1 LTGIIAWRDDGYRMP
16 FGNGGKSLESQ
27 FPVFQKFAKARA
39 AVIGTGAGYA
49 SLPGEEPPWHRV
61 LLANA
66 LPLAM
71 SLLCVG
77 LATGGL
83 LLVDRFLPANFVPI
97 VYLVPVIIAATRW
110 GIWPAILAA
119 TSGAAAADFFF
130 FPPFYSFR
138 LDDPQAIIDLLL
150 FLLVA
155 LVSGDLASRLR
166 YETETL
172 RQREKEIQYL
182 YEFSRRLAAC
192 FTVSD
197 MISAIQ
203 DYLSWTL
210 GRHTAFFL
218 SASDKTFPL
227 APSGVIPE
235 RVRESATSMMRRI
248 GPRASTVRD
257 DPTRSLWLLREVASE
272 GTTHGVIAVNI
283 GGDSR
288 AVIDTKTRRLEAIL
302 AETSLTL
309 QRLDIGGAMEEAALL
324 LKDQL
329 LRDAF
334 HGNLAHELRSPLAAI
349 RGSASVLETMPA
361 IRNEHRAH
369 SLVEGITDEVERLD
383 GFIGNLLNAT
393 RVSASD
399 VRPHLQCADPRDIVN
414 AAIRR
419 RSRQLAA
426 HTVDI
431 GFDDDLPMINVD
443 SALVEEACGQL
454 LENAAKYSPSGSTI
468 SVNTRAAH
476 GRVILSISD
485 SGAGITPDEQQQL
498 GLRSFRS
505 QRHQATI
512 PGSGLGFWI
521 ASTFIKANDGSIE
534 IVSGGEG
541 QGTAAS
547 IVLPEAR
554 IEDDHSTGSADE

>member
-1 LTGIIAWRDDGYRMP
+1 MP
-16 FGNGGKSLESQ
+16 FGNEGKSLESQ
-27 FPVFQKFAKARA
+27 FPVFQKFAKASTA
-39 AVIGTGAGYA
+39 FIGTGGGYA
-49 SLPGEEPPWHRV
+49 SLPGEGLSWHRF

-66 LPLAM
+66 LPLTL

-77 LATGGL
+77 LATGVL
-83 LLVDRFLPANFVPI
+83 LLIDRFLPANFVPI

-110 GIWPAILAA
+110 GTWPAIVAA
-119 TSGAAAADFFF
+119 ITGAAAADFFF

-182 YEFSRRLAAC
+182 HEFSRRLAAC

-197 MISAIQ
+197 LISAIQ
-203 DYLSWTL
+203 NYLSGTL

-218 SASDKTFPL
+218 ATT
-227 APSGVIPE
+227 E
-235 RVRESATSMMRRI
+235 RNFQPDSVGLVPPMVQESAAAMMRNT
-248 GPRASTVRD
+248 GPGANTIRD
-257 DPTRSLWLLREVASE
+257 EPTKNIWLLRAVVSE
-272 GTTHGVIAVNI
+272 DATHGVIAVNI
-283 GGDSR
+283 GSDSR
-288 AVIDTKTRRLEAIL
+288 AVIDAKARRVEAIL
-302 AETSLTL
+302 AEASLTL
-309 QRLDIGGAMEEAALL
+309 QRLDIGGAMEEAALR

-334 HGNLAHELRSPLAAI
+334 HGNLSHELRSPLAAI
-349 RGSASVLETMPA
+349 RGSASVLESMPS
-361 IRNEHRAH
+361 IRNEDRAH

-399 VRPHLQCADPRDIVN
+399 VRPHLECADPRDIVN

-426 HTVDI
+426 HNLDI
-431 GFDDDLPMINVD
+431 RFDDDLPMINVD

-468 SVNTRAAH
+468 SVNTRAARGH
-476 GRVILSISD
+476 VILSISD

-498 GLRSFRS
+498 GRRSFRS

-512 PGSGLGFWI
+512 AGSGLGFWI

-534 IVSGGEG
+534 IVSGGKG
-541 QGTAAS
+541 QGTTAS
-547 IVLPEAR
+547 IVLPETQ
-554 IEDDHSTGSADE
+554 IENDESAGSADE

>member
-1 LTGIIAWRDDGYRMP
+1 MP
-16 FGNGGKSLESQ
+16 FGNEGKSLRSQ
-27 FPVFQKFAKARA
+27 FPVFQKFAKAST
-39 AVIGTGAGYA
+39 AVIGTGGGYA
-49 SLPGEEPPWHRV
+49 SPPGEELSWYRL
-61 LLANA
+61 LLAKA
-66 LPLAM
+66 LPLTL

-83 LLVDRFLPANFVPI
+83 LLADRFVPANFVPI

-110 GIWPAILAA
+110 GTWPAIAA
-119 TSGAAAADFFF
+119 AISGAAAADFFF
-130 FPPFYSFR
+130 FPPYYSFR
-138 LDDPQAIIDLLL
+138 LDDPQAVVDLLV

-166 YETETL
+166 HETETL

-182 YEFSRRLAAC
+182 HQFSRRLAAC

-197 MISAIQ
+197 LISAIQ
-203 DYLSWTL
+203 NYLSGTL

-218 SASDKTFPL
+218 ATLQRNFQPDSAGLVPQM
-227 APSGVIPE
+227 VQ
-235 RVRESATSMMRRI
+235 ESAAAMMRNT
-248 GPRASTVRD
+248 GPGANTIRD
-257 DPTRSLWLLREVASE
+257 EPTKSIWLLRAVVSE
-272 GTTHGVIAVNI
+272 DATHGVIAVNI
-283 GGDSR
+283 GSDSR
-288 AVIDTKTRRLEAIL
+288 AVIDTKARRVEAIL
-302 AETSLTL
+302 AEASLTL
-309 QRLDIGGAMEEAALL
+309 QRLDIGGAMEEAALR

-334 HGNLAHELRSPLAAI
+334 HGNLSHELRSPLAAI
-349 RGSASVLETMPA
+349 RGSASVLESMPA
-361 IRNEHRAH
+361 IRSEHRAH

-383 GFIGNLLNAT
+383 GFIGNLLNAS

-399 VRPHLQCADPRDIVN
+399 VQPHLECADPRDIVN

-426 HTVDI
+426 HNLDI
-431 GFDDDLPMINVD
+431 RFDDELPMINVD

-468 SVNTRAAH
+468 SVHTRAAH
-476 GRVILSISD
+476 GQVILSISD

-498 GLRSFRS
+498 GRRSFRS
-505 QRHQATI
+505 QRHQAAI

-534 IVSGGEG
+534 IVSGGKG
-541 QGTAAS
+541 QGTTAS
-547 IVLPEAR
+547 IVLPEAQ
-554 IEDDHSTGSADE
+554 IEDDESAGSADE

>member
-1 LTGIIAWRDDGYRMP
+1 MP
-16 FGNGGKSLESQ
+16 FGNEGKSLESR
-27 FPVFQKFAKARA
+27 FPVFQKFAKASTA
-39 AVIGTGAGYA
+39 FTGTEGGCA
-49 SLPGEEPPWHRV
+49 SLPAEELSWHRF
-61 LLANA
+61 LLAKT
-66 LPLAM
+66 LPLTL

-83 LLVDRFLPANFVPI
+83 LLIDRFLPSNFVPI

-110 GIWPAILAA
+110 GTWPAIAA
-119 TSGAAAADFFF
+119 AVSGAAAADFFF
-130 FPPFYSFR
+130 FPPYYSFR
-138 LDDPQAIIDLLL
+138 LDEPQAMIDLLL

-182 YEFSRRLAAC
+182 HQFSRRLAAC

-197 MISAIQ
+197 LISAIQ
-203 DYLSWTL
+203 NYLSGTL
-210 GRHTAFFL
+210 GRHTVFFL
-218 SASDKTFPL
+218 ATTERNFQPASVGLVPQMVQEGAAAMMSNTGPGANTIRD
-227 APSGVIPE
+227 
-235 RVRESATSMMRRI
+235 ESTKSI
-248 GPRASTVRD
+248 
-257 DPTRSLWLLREVASE
+257 WLLRAVVSE
-272 GTTHGVIAVNI
+272 DATHGVIAVNI
-283 GGDSR
+283 GSDSR
-288 AVIDTKTRRLEAIL
+288 AVMDAKAHRVEAIL
-302 AETSLTL
+302 AEASLTL
-309 QRLDIGGAMEEAALL
+309 QRLDIGGAMEEAALR

-334 HGNLAHELRSPLAAI
+334 HGNLSHELRSPLAAI
-349 RGSASVLETMPA
+349 RGSASVLESMPA

-399 VRPHLQCADPRDIVN
+399 VRPHLDCADPRDVVN

-426 HTVDI
+426 HNLDI
-431 GFDDDLPMINVD
+431 RFDDELPMINVD

-476 GRVILSISD
+476 GQVILSISD
-485 SGAGITPDEQQQL
+485 SGVGITPDEQQQL
-498 GLRSFRS
+498 GRRSFRS

-534 IVSGGEG
+534 IVSGGKR
-541 QGTAAS
+541 QGTTAS
-547 IVLPEAR
+547 IVLPEAQ
-554 IEDDHSTGSADE
+554 IEDDESAGSADE

>member
-1 LTGIIAWRDDGYRMP
+1 M
-16 FGNGGKSLESQ
+16 ESR
-27 FPVFQKFAKARA
+27 FPVLQKFAKASTA
-39 AVIGTGAGYA
+39 FIGTGGYA
-49 SLPGEEPPWHRV
+49 SLRGEELPWHRF

-66 LPLAM
+66 LPLTL

-83 LLVDRFLPANFVPI
+83 LLIDRFLPANFVPI

-110 GIWPAILAA
+110 GTWPAIVAA
-119 TSGAAAADFFF
+119 ISGAAAADFFF
-130 FPPFYSFR
+130 FPPFYSFS
-138 LDDPQAIIDLLL
+138 LDDPQAVIDLLL

-166 YETETL
+166 HETETL

-182 YEFSRRLAAC
+182 HEFSRRLAAC

-197 MISAIQ
+197 LISAIQ
-203 DYLSWTL
+203 NYLSGTL

-227 APSGVIPE
+227 TPAGAIPE
-235 RVRESATSMMRRI
+235 RVKVSAASMMRKI

-257 DPTRSLWLLREVASE
+257 DPTRSLWFLREVASE
-272 GTTHGVIAVNI
+272 DTTHGVIAVNI

-288 AVIDTKTRRLEAIL
+288 AIIDTKTRRVEAIL
-302 AETSLTL
+302 AEASLTL
-309 QRLDIGGAMEEAALL
+309 QRLDIGGAVEEAALL

-334 HGNLAHELRSPLAAI
+334 HGTLSHELRSPLAAI
-349 RGSASVLETMPA
+349 RGSASVLESMPS
-361 IRNEHRAH
+361 IRSEDRAH

-393 RVSASD
+393 RVNASD
-399 VRPHLQCADPRDIVN
+399 VRPHLECADPRDIVN

-426 HTVDI
+426 HNLDVR
-431 GFDDDLPMINVD
+431 FDDDLPMINVD

-454 LENAAKYSPSGSTI
+454 LDNAAKYSPSGSTI
-468 SVNTRAAH
+468 SVNTRAAQ

-485 SGAGITPDEQQQL
+485 QGVGITPDEQQQL
-498 GLRSFRS
+498 GRRSFRS

-512 PGSGLGFWI
+512 AGSGLGFWI

-534 IVSGGEG
+534 IVSGGKG
-541 QGTAAS
+541 QGTTAS
-547 IVLPEAR
+547 IILPEAQ
-554 IEDDHSTGSADE
+554 IEDDESAGSADE